1 MGLGG
6 GVPPSLIQG
15 DNLGKA
21 IPHIRTYGSTPS
33 TVQVFAFALAKSD
46 TDSEDSISSWDC
58 AGRVCALSR
67 IFCASFALKI
77 HHVPP
82 RGEDCSAKEL
92 RGPVQG

>member
-15 DNLGKA
+15 EPRESDTS
-21 IPHIRTYGSTPS
+21 HTYGSTPS

-92 RGPVQG
+92 RRPVQG